1 MFPGEHFVSTELY
14 VHWRDAVWIV
24 GVRERLPFWEW
35 PGSSQNGRLAVTTHL
50 PGYTRAVSVETMK
63 SLCRLLLALLP
74 GLVVGVPLLAQ
85 SAPRTVHV
93 FVALADNV
101 NQGIVPVAKIL
112 GNGEDAEHN
121 LYWGSA
127 YGVKTFFARSADWKL
142 LSSGEKPKDEVLER
156 CVFKHR
162 TANVYLVADA
172 YRGREI
178 QTAILNFFDAAAGV
192 SSGQITVKDGPG
204 MVTLNIRGDSNL
216 VVYIGHDGL
225 MDFKL
230 PRIPK
235 KKNNTLRQAIMLAC
249 ASKAYFA
256 EPLRASGA
264 YPLLWT
270 TNLMAPEAYTLKS
283 ALDGWILGESN
294 EQIRERGAE
303 AYAKYQKCGVNGA
316 RKLMATGW

>member
-1 MFPGEHFVSTELY
+1 MNMG
-14 VHWRDAVWIV
+14 
-24 GVRERLPFWEW
+24 
-35 PGSSQNGRLAVTTHL
+35 GRVQKPL
-50 PGYTRAVSVETMK
+50 
-63 SLCRLLLALLP
+63 RLLLAFLLGP
-74 GLVVGVPLLAQ
+74 AVNVPLLAQ

-112 GNGEDAEHN
+112 GNGEDAVHN

-127 YGVKTFFARSADWKL
+127 YGVKTFFLRSSDWKL

-192 SSGQITVKDGPG
+192 SSGQITVKDGTQI
-204 MVTLNIRGDSNL
+204 VTLNIRGDSNL
-216 VVYIGHDGL
+216 VAYIGHDGL

-230 PRIPK
+230 PRIPR
-235 KKNNTLRQAIMLAC
+235 KKNDTPRQAIMLAC

-283 ALDGWILGESN
+283 ALDGWILGENN

-303 AYAKYQKCGVNGA
+303 AYAKYQKCGINGA
-316 RKLMATGW
+316 RKLLVTGW